1 MSFLSDVNLLR
12 FFCSIKLNKGEEESV
27 EKIDWNLKWSTMR
40 QNDVFSRKPIQMTVY
55 GEANGAFLTD
65 LDEKNNPPSAF
76 LDLSGNGAHEDT
88 NVDENSNDD
97 ALLRCRTFSGS
108 GNRSL
113 NGGQSLLDVV
123 KQKRKSREIDAD
135 ITEEVFEDNEQ
146 PNETVNVD
154 DEPKKSRKVK
164 QSSFGSFTGNQEPSK
179 TGPSLSFVED
189 SVPKHSSFSED
200 KTVSLASGKSG
211 SIREIDEN
219 DHCEELNNQNKNTES
234 QLEETPNENLGSQT
248 ERDAGTE
255 PKATENAI
263 TEQGSI
269 SGSTE
274 TSLISDKAVTPAES
288 SQDARAPDTGP
299 AINISGNEQNDIDK
313 VPSEMKEGAG
323 EIGKVSLQNGTLP
336 VQNLERED
344 AEKRLSEY
352 YC

>member
-1 MSFLSDVNLLR
+1 
-12 FFCSIKLNKGEEESV
+12 
-27 EKIDWNLKWSTMR
+27 MR
-40 QNDVFSRKPIQMTVY
+40 QNDEFSRKSVLQMTVY
-55 GEANGAFLTD
+55 GETNGAFLTD

-88 NVDENSNDD
+88 EVDENSNDD

-108 GNRSL
+108 GNRHH

-135 ITEEVFEDNEQ
+135 ITEEVFEENEQ
-146 PNETVNVD
+146 PNGTVD
-154 DEPKKSRKVK
+154 DENKPKRSSRVK
-164 QSSFGSFTGNQEPSK
+164 QSSFGSFTGNQAPAK

-189 SVPKHSSFSED
+189 AVPKHSSFSED
-200 KTVSLASGKSG
+200 QTISLASGKSG

-219 DHCEELNNQNKNTES
+219 DHCEELNNQNINTES
-234 QLEETPNENLGSQT
+234 QLEETLNKNLGSQT

-255 PKATENAI
+255 PNVTENAI
-263 TEQGSI
+263 SEQESL

-274 TSLISDKAVTPAES
+274 TSIISDKAVTPAETI
-288 SQDARAPDTGP
+288 QGVRAPDTGP
-299 AINISGNEQNDIDK
+299 TINITGNEQSDADK
-313 VPSEMKEGAG
+313 VPSEKKEGAVETG
-323 EIGKVSLQNGTLP
+323 IVPLENGALP
-336 VQNLERED
+336 VKNLERED